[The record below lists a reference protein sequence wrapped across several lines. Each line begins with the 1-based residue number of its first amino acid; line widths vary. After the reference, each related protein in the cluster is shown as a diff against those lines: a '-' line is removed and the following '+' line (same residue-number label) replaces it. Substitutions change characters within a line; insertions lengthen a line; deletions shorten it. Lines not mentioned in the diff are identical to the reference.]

1 MMAKWLV
8 SLSSRT
14 YTWLLCLYPSE
25 WRQKFGEEM
34 HLVFTE
40 AATVAAQQGGLGLFF
55 WRELRDIPQSLAK
68 VYWYDWT
75 KKWRQGAQRLHEAT
89 SAADLPLPPPDGRDS
104 WRQAVL
110 ELSPFLLA
118 ALLLLLATYRPLIA
132 LPPGWQRNMGFL
144 EQIIVPLTLP
154 IFLLG
159 LARGLPRWAYPSG
172 GLLTGYY
179 ALAANQFGLRP
190 FLVVMLLATIILALV
205 ALATN
210 PQPAPL
216 PIPLR
221 RVGQGLSVDW
231 SRLSFA
237 VYGALPLVIIIAFD
251 DGYANNRTPYLA
263 LAVLVMV
270 AGALL
275 YSRSRQTLTQL
286 GVLVGAMSLAI
297 WTAWLDKL
305 SFAGGLENWIMAPY
319 PGAAALAWT
328 MQLWLTWTFL
338 ILAPALLT
346 TLSQAVRP
354 KRMFSL

>member
-1 MMAKWLV
+1 MMTKRLV
-8 SLSSRT
+8 SLFSQM
-14 YTWLLCLYPSE
+14 YTWLLCLYPAE

-40 AATVAAQQGGLGLFF
+40 AATVAAQRGGLCLFF
-55 WRELRDIPQSLAK
+55 WRELRDTPQSVAK
-68 VYWYDWT
+68 VYWYSCT
-75 KKWRQGAQRLHEAT
+75 KKWRQGARRLHEAT
-89 SAADLPLPPPDGRDS
+89 SAADLPPPPPDGRDS
-104 WRQAVL
+104 WRQTVL
-110 ELSPFLLA
+110 ELSLFLLA
-118 ALLLLLATYRPLIA
+118 ALLLLLATYRPLIT

-144 EQIIVPLTLP
+144 GQIIVPLTLL
-154 IFLLG
+154 IFLVG

-172 GLLTGYY
+172 GLLIGYY

-190 FLVVMLLATIILALV
+190 FLVVMLLTTLALALV

-221 RVGQGLSVDW
+221 RVGQSLSLDW

-237 VYGALPLVIIIAFD
+237 VYGALPLLIIIAFD
-251 DGYANNRTPYLA
+251 DGHANNRTPYLA

-270 AGALL
+270 VGALL

-297 WTAWLDKL
+297 CTAWLDKL
-305 SFAGGLENWIMAPY
+305 SFASGLENWIVAPS
-319 PGAAALAWT
+319 PSAADLAWT
-328 MQLWLTWTFL
+328 MQLWLTWMFL
-338 ILAPALLT
+338 IVAPGPLT
-346 TLSQAVRP
+346 TFSQAIKP
-354 KRMFSL
+354 KHMFSL